1 MRVDE
6 SWWHAIKRHSA
17 LMTFMTFWT
26 MWRDIT
32 FYYTTKLL
40 GGLIQKIHQS
50 DRAIAGLIF
59 SKYQTGSV
67 SIRPEMELFKMAD
80 AEEIEVCK
88 LSPRNTKQ
96 FLSRRRR
103 PPLWAWFGHVKQ
115 SGKTRGSC
123 WTWKRRSHYE
133 QQLSFKILSKNI
145 NPIWHGEENYL
156 DLAWSALVQRWIR
169 QKNRN
174 YSVNHSCTRNSTNTI
189 SLILAIFARWILAAF
204 AVLPSFLTLKVV

>member
-1 MRVDE
+1 MHISEVKSSLLSLLSFKYFLSQRKQRRE
-6 SWWHAIKRHSA
+6 NKTTKQNTKQNT
-17 LMTFMTFWT
+17 LTFFVLSGTAFST
-26 MWRDIT
+26 SFLIFSSVNWRKTLHFEVCSPDGGYWLWAGIIGC
-32 FYYTTKLL
+32 YYTTKLL

-50 DRAIAGLIF
+50 DRATAGLIF
-59 SKYQTGSV
+59 SKCQTGSV
-67 SIRPEMELFKMAD
+67 RIRPEIELFKMSD

-133 QQLSFKILSKNI
+133 QQPSFKILSKNI
-145 NPIWHGEENYL
+145 NPI
-156 DLAWSALVQRWIR
+156 
-169 QKNRN
+169 
-174 YSVNHSCTRNSTNTI
+174 
-189 SLILAIFARWILAAF
+189 
-204 AVLPSFLTLKVV
+204 

>member
-1 MRVDE
+1 MTGTSLVLMKYTNSYELCWVPLGTACTKAQVSIWRFRYQVTWTLSKADTFLKRTVALVPRVSALERVDCNC
-6 SWWHAIKRHSA
+6 KRRSQ
-17 LMTFMTFWT
+17 MN
-26 MWRDIT
+26 RDFSCVRNINCC
-32 FYYTTKLL
+32 YYTTKLL

-67 SIRPEMELFKMAD
+67 RIRPEIELFKMAD

-103 PPLWAWFGHVKQ
+103 PPIWAWFGHVKQ

-123 WTWKRRSHYE
+123 WTRKRRSHYE
-133 QQLSFKILSKNI
+133 QQLSFKILSKNP
-145 NPIWHGEENYL
+145 NPI
-156 DLAWSALVQRWIR
+156 
-169 QKNRN
+169 
-174 YSVNHSCTRNSTNTI
+174 
-189 SLILAIFARWILAAF
+189 
-204 AVLPSFLTLKVV
+204 

>member
-1 MRVDE
+1 MAGRNYSTDH
-6 SWWHAIKRHSA
+6 SWFSSRPCCNCFARLQTCEFFFLWGAFKTAAFACFTGHFSIIEHTGVTGKYRPANQPIRARDFTGSSSRHMIIS
-17 LMTFMTFWT
+17 T
-26 MWRDIT
+26 
-32 FYYTTKLL
+32 YYTTKVL

-59 SKYQTGSV
+59 SMYQTGSV
-67 SIRPEMELFKMAD
+67 RIRPEIELFKMAD

-103 PPLWAWFGHVKQ
+103 TPLWAWFGHVKQ

-133 QQLSFKILSKNI
+133 QQPSFNILSKNLNQI
-145 NPIWHGEENYL
+145 
-156 DLAWSALVQRWIR
+156 
-169 QKNRN
+169 
-174 YSVNHSCTRNSTNTI
+174 
-189 SLILAIFARWILAAF
+189 
-204 AVLPSFLTLKVV
+204 

>member
-1 MRVDE
+1 MLNAWIWCWFEDFPIWKE
-6 SWWHAIKRHSA
+6 SLNHLIACPLIPCSNS
-17 LMTFMTFWT
+17 L
-26 MWRDIT
+26 
-32 FYYTTKLL
+32 YYTTKLL

-67 SIRPEMELFKMAD
+67 RIKMAD

-133 QQLSFKILSKNI
+133 PQLSFDTILSKNI
-145 NPIWHGEENYL
+145 NPI
-156 DLAWSALVQRWIR
+156 
-169 QKNRN
+169 
-174 YSVNHSCTRNSTNTI
+174 
-189 SLILAIFARWILAAF
+189 
-204 AVLPSFLTLKVV
+204 